1 MLSKQGTSADDFHTY
16 TYPICISRGNPYY
29 ITLYDS
35 GYNCW
40 SAGSYIQITVGEITI
55 YHSRLSINISDEDI
69 FSFPLCMSDEVEA
82 VITRHYTTGADEE
95 SFAIYQDSLTTG
107 DLMIMSYGSE
117 LDTSK
122 TYKYPLCMLKGYS
135 YFMAFYDTG
144 NNGWSDGSYIQITV
158 GEFTLYKGRQSTG
171 NYESDAFVYPSCSS
185 NEIEAAIIRQYGSVG
200 ASNESFSVYEG
211 DSPSTDTPSSSPA
224 LWYTCYLPLYRR
236 LFSTHSEYLYRCR
249 GGFYL
254 FVSSY
259 SAKAMDP
266 V

>member
-1 MLSKQGTSADDFHTY
+1 MSFSFYCQAYVLNNQWIVHISVGLACQPNEYEAIVTRYYTSAASEESFAIYNGADESGDLMLSKQGTSADDFHTY

-144 NNGWSDGSYIQITV
+144 NNG
-158 GEFTLYKGRQSTG
+158 
-171 NYESDAFVYPSCSS
+171 
-185 NEIEAAIIRQYGSVG
+185 
-200 ASNESFSVYEG
+200 
-211 DSPSTDTPSSSPA
+211 
-224 LWYTCYLPLYRR
+224 
-236 LFSTHSEYLYRCR
+236 
-249 GGFYL
+249 
-254 FVSSY
+254 
-259 SAKAMDP
+259 
-266 V
+266 